1 MTMPSMTLNGL
12 QRAAVRERL
21 RDAFAR
27 DVRDGLTTQPK
38 RLACRWFYDDE
49 GSRLFEAICELPE
62 YYLTRA
68 EHELLTE
75 HATAIAARLP
85 RDATLVE
92 LGPGNAAKT
101 RRLIEALLAR
111 QPRLR
116 YVPIDIADEALDA
129 TARALAASYAGL
141 DVGPVAADWEEALA
155 ALGTSGPLVVL
166 WLGSS
171 IGNLTRP
178 AAARFLGRVA
188 ELVAPRGRM
197 LCGIDLRKD
206 GATLEAA
213 YDDAS
218 GVTAR
223 FNLNVLGRINRE
235 LGADFALDA
244 FSHRAVYE
252 EDTGRVA
259 MYLVSRYQQRVRIA
273 ALGLDVV
280 FGAGEALHTEDSWK
294 YSLTEIDALAAQA
307 GFDVEARWTDRA
319 GRFSET
325 LLAPRR

>member
-1 MTMPSMTLNGL
+1 MTTGTPVVSGL
-12 QRAAVRERL
+12 ERAAGRERL

-27 DVRDGLTTQPK
+27 DVRDGLTAQPK

-49 GSRLFEAICELPE
+49 GSRLFETICELPE

-68 EHELLTE
+68 EQELLAE
-75 HATAIAARLP
+75 HAGAIAARLP

-92 LGPGNAAKT
+92 LGSGNAAKT
-101 RRLIEALLAR
+101 RLLIEALLAR
-111 QPRLR
+111 QRRLR
-116 YVPIDIADEALDA
+116 YVPIDIAHDALDA

-141 DVGPVAADWEEALA
+141 DVRPLAADWEEALA
-155 ALGTSGPLVVL
+155 ALGTSGPLAVL

-178 AAARFLGRVA
+178 EAARFLARVA

-206 GATLEAA
+206 RRTLEAA

-223 FNLNVLGRINRE
+223 FNLNLLVRINRE
-235 LGADFALDA
+235 LGADFALDG
-244 FSHRAVYE
+244 FLHRAVYE
-252 EDTGRVA
+252 EDRGRVA
-259 MYLVSRYQQRVRIA
+259 MYVVSRRAQRVRIPA
-273 ALGLDVV
+273 VGLDVV
-280 FGAGEALHTEDSWK
+280 FDAGEAVHTEDSWK
-294 YSLTEIDALAAQA
+294 YSVPEIDALAAQA
-307 GFDVEARWTDRA
+307 GFDVEARWLDRA

-325 LLAPRR
+325 LLVPRR